1 MPLLFLL
8 LPFATLVLYLL
19 TGSFLMRS
27 STTLLCLVIVL
38 AFSVM
43 RQRQRAA
50 LWVAVAFAFS
60 FAGDYVLGHWG
71 GCFEGFVVGVGLFL
85 LAHLGYVAYSLCRG
99 RVVWWLLALLVIVF
113 GTYYILLLRP
123 AISDGVTSIAVF
135 AYILVSCLSMASA
148 AGIQPSLTSRPHGV
162 TPTSRTSTI
171 SSTSCSSTISSTS
184 HFNALSHTPRF
195 LFTVLNSRFL
205 FIAGVASLLFSDLLI
220 AQKRFVGDGTLYAL
234 MMPTY
239 FASQLLITASLL
251 ERLGP
256 LSSSTGR
263 VGDDSFPV

>member
-1 MPLLFLL
+1 MLLLFLL

-43 RQRQRAA
+43 RQRQHSA
-50 LWVAVAFAFS
+50 LWVVVAFAFS

-123 AISDGVTSIAVF
+123 AISDGIITPEHADYLRKKFLYGGTSA
-135 AYILVSCLSMASA
+135 
-148 AGIQPSLTSRPHGV
+148 
-162 TPTSRTSTI
+162 
-171 SSTSCSSTISSTS
+171 
-184 HFNALSHTPRF
+184 
-195 LFTVLNSRFL
+195 
-205 FIAGVASLLFSDLLI
+205 
-220 AQKRFVGDGTLYAL
+220 
-234 MMPTY
+234 
-239 FASQLLITASLL
+239 
-251 ERLGP
+251 
-256 LSSSTGR
+256 
-263 VGDDSFPV
+263 